1 MVWSLLTYVAE
12 QQHSA
17 LTLEQSFDVLWD
29 ALLTPGIC
37 AAEIQTLL
45 YKALQLSI
53 CHMKNSTGLTQ
64 GLGVLLR
71 GTDLHISFL
80 IYLTI
85 LHTKRLVSSGKLPN
99 QVSVRWLP
107 WLLLGVVHGFLSASV
122 LFEFQFSIQNHHL
135 SLQP

>member
-1 MVWSLLTYVAE
+1 
-12 QQHSA
+12 
-17 LTLEQSFDVLWD
+17 
-29 ALLTPGIC
+29 
-37 AAEIQTLL
+37 
-45 YKALQLSI
+45 
-53 CHMKNSTGLTQ
+53 MKNSTGLTQ

-85 LHTKRLVSSGKLPN
+85 LHTKRLVSSGKLPI

-122 LFEFQFSIQNHHL
+122 LFEFQSSIQNHHL